1 MKDIMYRNIFRI
13 HCQEFALCLPLWLG
27 WSCMSFS
34 LTLRTGCIEG
44 RTAGRRER
52 AGLSRSWGKNLR
64 SLRFHVA
71 VISKKTSAD
80 WCFGTWFLWLSHHIG
95 NFIIPTDELIF
106 FRGVGW
112 NHQPVSYFPTN
123 QTTLTFRS
131 NGKCVWL
138 ILILIRPAP
147 RRKFRR
153 PNQRPAQAREIR
165 CVQSQDFGIFW
176 DILGYFAGFG
186 GYFGDVLG
194 EALNKL
200 TLIHLWNRFQHLPYT
215 SPNITHASPKC
226 GEIMITMP

>member
-112 NHQPVSYFPTN
+112 NHQPVSYFHEPNDVSISKQWEMCLAHSHPHPSGAEAKIQKAKSKASAGEGNSMRSITG
-123 QTTLTFRS
+123 FRD
-131 NGKCVWL
+131 
-138 ILILIRPAP
+138 ILRY
-147 RRKFRR
+147 
-153 PNQRPAQAREIR
+153 
-165 CVQSQDFGIFW
+165 FGIFW
-176 DILGYFAGFG
+176 DILQDL
-186 GYFGDVLG
+186 GDILG
-194 EALNKL
+194 ICWVK
-200 TLIHLWNRFQHLPYT
+200 H
-215 SPNITHASPKC
+215 
-226 GEIMITMP
+226 